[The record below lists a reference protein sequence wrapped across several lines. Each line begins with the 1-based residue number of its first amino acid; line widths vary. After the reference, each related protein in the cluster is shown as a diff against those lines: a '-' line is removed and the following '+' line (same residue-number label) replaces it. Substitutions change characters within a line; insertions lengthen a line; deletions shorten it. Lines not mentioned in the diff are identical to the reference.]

1 MDFVLRMQDGFARA
15 SATRSGSRNG
25 CLIAQPRQGPAEDR
39 LRAPRTES
47 TQKIYDKAYHQNQAE
62 AAAADG
68 GPSKV
73 KTAAAEHEKQNKDK
87 E

>member
-1 MDFVLRMQDGFARA
+1 MGFVVRKQDGFARA
-15 SATRSGSRNG
+15 SATRSVSRNG
-25 CLIAQPRQGPAEDR
+25 CLIAQLRQGPARDR
-39 LRAPRTES
+39 LGAPWTES
-47 TQKIYDKAYHQNQAE
+47 AHKIYYKAYHQNQAE

-73 KTAAAEHEKQNKDK
+73 KTASAEHEKQNKDK